1 MIKNSFFQ
9 NGNEIWQKSTK
20 IAGWYF
26 TNFIFEEL
34 VFLFRTKASD
44 LEQKC
49 QAKIYMQWRIWG
61 ANLEKVIV
69 FRMLCILYK
78 ISYWFLILYKN
89 NFQFILIII
98 IFRIIWILFIYINC
112 FVFNI
117 DQKITSYLD
126 ILNDKIPNFFT
137 ADQWNLV
144 FQSINNYI
152 SFIIIFY
159 IIYNISY
166 I

>member
-20 IAGWYF
+20 IAGRYF

-49 QAKIYMQWRIWG
+49 QAKIYMQWIIWG
-61 ANLEKVIV
+61 ATLEKVIV
-69 FRMLCILYK
+69 FKMSCILYK

-89 NFQFILIII
+89 NFQVILIII

-112 FVFNI
+112 FVFKI
-117 DQKITSYLD
+117 DQKIMSYLD
-126 ILNDKIPNFFT
+126 ILNDKILKFLRLINETLFFS
-137 ADQWNLV
+137 
-144 FQSINNYI
+144 QSI
-152 SFIIIFY
+152 
-159 IIYNISY
+159 IIYHS
-166 I
+166 